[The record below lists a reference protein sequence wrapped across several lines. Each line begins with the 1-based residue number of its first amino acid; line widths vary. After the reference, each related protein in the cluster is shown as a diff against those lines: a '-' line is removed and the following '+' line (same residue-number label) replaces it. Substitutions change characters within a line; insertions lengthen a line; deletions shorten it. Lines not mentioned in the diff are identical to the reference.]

1 MFHGRLPYRIT
12 LILGIFVTM
21 FAACGR
27 DASQSEV
34 DALRQEVTALREA
47 QAQMQKAIEG
57 LQEAAKRQPVA
68 AVSQDTPGRE
78 AVHRIPTNFSPR
90 KGNQIAAVT
99 VVEFADFQCP
109 FCQAASG
116 LPDQL
121 VREFPNDVQFV
132 FKHYPLG
139 RHAQAFGAAKAAWA
153 AHQQG
158 KFWEMHDL
166 IYGGDIQNL
175 SQDVLRG
182 YAEKIGLDMARYDA
196 DLASPKASQTVS
208 IDKAL
213 GKRMK
218 VGGTPTYFVNGKRVT
233 ETGPG
238 AVRNKVRAELA
249 AAKAAAG
256 QAGATGPAAGENAAP
271 TDASANGS

>member
-1 MFHGRLPYRIT
+1 MFHGRLPYRILLT
-12 LILGIFVTM
+12 LGIAV
-21 FAACGR
+21 ALLAGCGG
-27 DASQSEV
+27 DASRSEV
-34 DALRQEVTALREA
+34 EALRKEIVELKQA
-47 QAQMQKAIEG
+47 QARMEGAISG
-57 LQEAAKRQPVA
+57 LQDAVKRNPAPAASP
-68 AVSQDTPGRE
+68 DTDGRE

-90 KGNQIAAVT
+90 KGNEIAAVT

-109 FCQAASG
+109 FCQSAAG

-121 VREFPNDVQFV
+121 LREFPNDVQFV
-132 FKHYPLG
+132 FKHYPLA
-139 RHAQAFGAAKAAWA
+139 RHAQAFEAAKSAWA

-166 IYGGDIQNL
+166 IYRGEIQNL
-175 SQDVLRG
+175 SSDVLRG

-196 DLASPKASQTVS
+196 DLASPKAAQTVS

-233 ETGPG
+233 ERGPG
-238 AVRNKVRAELA
+238 AVRSKVVAEMA
-249 AAKAAAG
+249 AVKAGTSQGAA
-256 QAGATGPAAGENAAP
+256 PAVGENAAP